1 MSARAVRR
9 SFITQQ
15 GAIFFAVAFVLLL
28 LGFVRI
34 DGMMAAIGLGMLLVL
49 GIARWVG
56 RVNLA
61 DLTAEIHA
69 AGKWL
74 CGESDANEI
83 FVRADARVAST
94 LRFTV
99 SLAAPGK
106 SCA

>member
-56 RVNLA
+56 RANTRTLA
-61 DLTAEIHA
+61 GWHHGFA
-69 AGKWL
+69 
-74 CGESDANEI
+74 
-83 FVRADARVAST
+83 
-94 LRFTV
+94 
-99 SLAAPGK
+99 
-106 SCA
+106 